1 MSDVKAVLKKARA
14 LIDIG
19 WTKGTYARN
28 QRHEPTAECSRAAIC
43 WCVYGALIRAS
54 SELHVPLSPAIDILY
69 KHLEPEYGGLADFND
84 AQPSKKP
91 VLALFDRA
99 LEKLDENIS

>member
-1 MSDVKAVLKKARA
+1 MSDVKAVLRKARA

-28 QRHEPTAECSRAAIC
+28 QRHEPTDECGPSAIC

-54 SELHVPLSPAIDILY
+54 SELKAPLSSSIDILW
-69 KHLEPEYGGLADFND
+69 KHLDPEYGGLAAFND

-91 VLALFDRA
+91 VLALFDRT
-99 LEKLDENIS
+99 LEKLDEAN